1 MEFGLQI
8 QRVYFHVRQILVEL
22 CDKCC
27 VIIIAIVVV
36 NYDVK
41 NNYEPDDSDACVK
54 DLIKHL
60 DLYFFLKIR
69 LNTWKKKT
77 NYLTLN
83 FQKLKERS

>member
-1 MEFGLQI
+1 M
-8 QRVYFHVRQILVEL
+8 YFHVRQILDEL

-54 DLIKHL
+54 GLIKHL
-60 DLYFFLKIR
+60 DLYFFP
-69 LNTWKKKT
+69 
-77 NYLTLN
+77 
-83 FQKLKERS
+83 

>member
-8 QRVYFHVRQILVEL
+8 QRVYFHVRQILDEL

-36 NYDVK
+36 NYNVK

-54 DLIKHL
+54 GLIKHL

-69 LNTWKKKT
+69 LNTWKKK

>member
-8 QRVYFHVRQILVEL
+8 QRVYFHVRQILDEP

-54 DLIKHL
+54 GLIKHL

-69 LNTWKKKT
+69 LNTWKKKIT
-77 NYLTLN
+77 
-83 FQKLKERS
+83 

>member
-8 QRVYFHVRQILVEL
+8 QRVYFHVRQILDEL

-54 DLIKHL
+54 GLIKHL
-60 DLYFFLKIR
+60 DLYFFLKSDST
-69 LNTWKKKT
+69 LGKK
-77 NYLTLN
+77 
-83 FQKLKERS
+83 QKQIT